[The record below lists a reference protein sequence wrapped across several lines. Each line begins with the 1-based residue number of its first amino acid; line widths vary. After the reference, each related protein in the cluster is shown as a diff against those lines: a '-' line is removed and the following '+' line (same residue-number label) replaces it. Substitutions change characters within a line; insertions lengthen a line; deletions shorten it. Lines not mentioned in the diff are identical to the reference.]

1 MRLSE
6 ETGEG
11 DKNPLACFPL
21 CGEWVCTLK
30 ISYPFIKHIPV
41 VIVMS
46 VSHVSRYAM
55 SWMGIKAAESH
66 RQKKWFAAVLSP
78 SKERE
83 IPGYKYQFA
92 TDRAITGS
100 RDNDT
105 PVQSQVER

>member
-1 MRLSE
+1 MD
-6 ETGEG
+6 G
-11 DKNPLACFPL
+11 DKSSGTAQT
-21 CGEWVCTLK
+21 E
-30 ISYPFIKHIPV
+30 
-41 VIVMS
+41 
-46 VSHVSRYAM
+46 R
-55 SWMGIKAAESH
+55 
-66 RQKKWFAAVLSP
+66 KWFAAVLSP